1 MRAIGR
7 GALLAGAAGAAM
19 LGASPAWAQSGPA
32 NTAAQAS
39 EQDGGDILVLS
50 ARLEESTPEE
60 LEKYGSRLEVV
71 DGEEIDQAG
80 FVDAGQALQF
90 LAPGVFLT
98 PKSGAF
104 DYVQV
109 SLQGSRTS
117 EVLFLTDGVRI
128 NNRLYGSTSPLDS
141 IPSNMIERIE
151 VLKGGQGLYYGTQA
165 VGGIVNVITRGFTRE
180 FGGAIEASVDTNEGY
195 HLNGY
200 ARGSAG
206 DHYFV
211 GFASHDETDG
221 FQAFRDEDLQPSAL
235 DRNRGYK
242 VTTLGGKYA
251 FEPSDAFRFS
261 ASYQHNDAVVDFIKA
276 EDNYRNHNDRDED
289 IVSVKLDWSPSE
301 AFDLYVKG
309 YYHDWDTVYL
319 DLRPRVNSDGSI
331 GETFTVFDG
340 EMWGFDDLGV
350 NVLGEYRI
358 NDNVALVGGYDFQT
372 YRGYDDV
379 FFVETKREQV
389 HAPFAQVK
397 FDSGNFS
404 LAAGLRHNMPSDG
417 QKKTVWN
424 VSGRFG
430 ADTGIYARGQV
441 GTAFRL
447 PSASELYQ
455 DSVANGCC
463 EQGNPNLV
471 AEQSFNVEGGL
482 GFTNNTINA
491 EFIGFYREVDDLI
504 TIDFSLP
511 AWPEGL
517 FVNSDG
523 QVKVWGG
530 EAIVTA
536 RLSDVFS
543 GTVDYTHTEAEMV
556 GTTVQLVNIPR
567 DQAKVILNADAPG
580 GRFGANLALNWVGDL
595 WANVAAIGR
604 VNYGNYTVVNLGAY
618 AFADEDHR
626 HRLSLSL
633 ENALDADYDTAVT
646 RVRTDVTNISYA
658 AGFRGT
664 PITLHVGY
672 RLGF

>member
-1 MRAIGR
+1 MRATGR
-7 GALLAGAAGAAM
+7 AALLAGVAGSVL
-19 LGASPAWAQSGPA
+19 LGTIPA
-32 NTAAQAS
+32 AAQDAPAGTA
-39 EQDGGDILVLS
+39 EQDNGDILVLAS
-50 ARLEESTPEE
+50 KLEESTPREI
-60 LEKYGSRLEVV
+60 EKYGSRLDVI
-71 DGEEIDQAG
+71 DGERIDEAG
-80 FVDAGQALQF
+80 FVDAGGALQF
-90 LAPGVFLT
+90 LAPGLFLT

-165 VGGIVNVITRGFTRE
+165 VGGIVNVVTRGFTRE
-180 FGGAIEASVDTNEGY
+180 TDGAVEASVDTNAGY
-195 HLNGY
+195 HINGY

-211 GFASHDETDG
+211 GFASHDEAEG
-221 FQAFRDEDLQPSAL
+221 FQAFRDEDLQPSAV
-235 DRNRGYK
+235 DRKRGYK
-242 VTTLGGKYA
+242 VSTFGGKYA
-251 FEPSDAFRFS
+251 WEPSDAFRFS

-276 EDNYRNHNDRDED
+276 EDNYRNWNDRNEE

-301 AFDLYVKG
+301 TFGLYVKG
-309 YYHDWDTVYL
+309 YYHDWDAVYL
-319 DLRPRVNSDGSI
+319 DLRPTVNPDGSLGDI
-331 GETFTVFDG
+331 FTVFDG
-340 EMWGFDDLGV
+340 ETWGFDDLGV

-358 NDNVALVGGYDFQT
+358 NDTVALVGGYDFQT

-379 FFVETKREQV
+379 FFVEVERERV

-397 FDSGNFS
+397 FDSGNLS
-404 LAAGLRHNMPSDG
+404 LAAGVRHNMPSDG
-417 QKKTVWN
+417 RKKTVWN
-424 VSGRFG
+424 VSGRYG
-430 ADTGIYARGQV
+430 ADRGFFARGQV

-463 EQGNPNLV
+463 EQGNPNLI

-482 GFTNNTINA
+482 GFATSALNA
-491 EFIGFYREVDDLI
+491 ELIGFYRKVDDLI

-517 FVNSDG
+517 FVNSPG
-523 QVKVWGG
+523 EVKVWGG

-536 RLSDVFS
+536 RLSEVFS
-543 GTVDYTHTEAEMV
+543 GTLDYTHTESEMV

-567 DQAKVILNADAPG
+567 DQAKVIFNADAPG
-580 GRFGANLALNWVGDL
+580 GRFGANVALNWVGDL
-595 WANVAAIGR
+595 WASVAAIGR
-604 VNYGNYTVVNLGAY
+604 VNYGNYAVVNLGGY
-618 AFADEDHR
+618 AFIDPDRR
-626 HRLSLSL
+626 HRIGVSLQ
-633 ENALDADYDTAVT
+633 NALDADYDTAVT
-646 RVRTDVTNISYA
+646 RARTDVTNISYV

-664 PITLHVGY
+664 PMTLHVGY
-672 RLGF
+672 RLSL

>member
-1 MRAIGR
+1 MG
-7 GALLAGAAGAAM
+7 LLAGVAAAA
-19 LGASPAWAQSGPA
+19 LFVPA
-32 NTAAQAS
+32 AAQA
-39 EQDGGDILVLS
+39 EEAGEAEAIVVLGD
-50 ARLEESTPEE
+50 RLEESTPEE
-60 LEKYGSRLEVV
+60 LERYGSRLELIE
-71 DGEEIDQAG
+71 GQAIDEAG
-80 FVDAGQALQF
+80 FFDTAGALQF
-90 LAPGVFLT
+90 LAPGLFLT

-109 SLQGSRTS
+109 SLQGSRTN

-141 IPSNMIERIE
+141 IPASMIERIE

-165 VGGIVNVITRGFTRE
+165 VGGIVNVITRSFARE
-180 FGGAIEASVDTNEGY
+180 TDGAVEASVDTNEGY
-195 HLNGY
+195 HINGY
-200 ARGSAG
+200 ARGSSG

-211 GFASHDETDG
+211 GFASHDEAEG
-221 FQAFRDEDLQPSAL
+221 FQAFREADLQPSAI
-235 DRNRGYK
+235 DRKRGYK
-242 VTTLGGKYA
+242 VTSFGAKYA
-251 FEPSDAFRFS
+251 FEPSDTLRFT

-276 EDNYRNHNDRDED
+276 EDNYRNHNDRNEE

-319 DLRPRVNSDGSI
+319 DLRPTVNPDGSLGDI
-331 GETFTVFDG
+331 FTVFDG
-340 EMWGFDDLGV
+340 EMWGYDDLGV
-350 NVLGEYRI
+350 NVLGEYRVG
-358 NDNVALVGGYDFQT
+358 NGVALVGGYDFQT

-379 FFVETKREQV
+379 FFVETRREEV

-397 FDSGNFS
+397 FDSGNLS
-404 LAAGLRHNMPSDG
+404 LAAGVRHNMPSDG

-424 VSGRFG
+424 VSGRYG
-430 ADTGIYARGQV
+430 TDSGLYVRGQV

-482 GFTNNTINA
+482 GFANGMINA
-491 EFIGFYREVDDLI
+491 ELIGFYRTVDDLI

-511 AWPEGL
+511 AWPEG
-517 FVNSDG
+517 FYVNSPEE
-523 QVKVWGG
+523 VRVWGG

-536 RLSDVFS
+536 RLSETVTA
-543 GTVDYTHTEAEMV
+543 TVDYTHTGAEMV
-556 GTTVQLVNIPR
+556 GTDEQLVNIPR
-567 DQAKVILNADAPG
+567 DQAKLILNAQTPD
-580 GRFGANLALNWVGDL
+580 GRFGGNLALNWVGGL
-595 WANVAAIGR
+595 WANLPVVGR
-604 VNYGNYTVVNLGAY
+604 VNYGNYAVLNLGGY
-618 AFADEDHR
+618 AFLDEDHR
-626 HRLSLSL
+626 HRVSVRL
-633 ENALDADYDTAVT
+633 ENALDADYDSAMT
-646 RVRTDVTNISYA
+646 RVRTDVTDVSYA

-672 RLGF
+672 RLSL

>member
-1 MRAIGR
+1 MRAIER
-7 GALLAGAAGAAM
+7 VSLLAGVAGAAL
-19 LGASPAWAQSGPA
+19 LGASPAWAQDEEAEP
-32 NTAAQAS
+32 AAQSAG
-39 EQDGGDILVLS
+39 EDEGDILVL
-50 ARLEESTPEE
+50 AQRLEESTPEE
-60 LEKYGSRLEVV
+60 LAKYGSRLDVV
-71 DGEEIDQAG
+71 EGERIDQAG
-80 FVDAGQALQF
+80 IVDASQALQY
-90 LAPGVFLT
+90 LAPGLFLT

-128 NNRLYGSTSPLDS
+128 NNRLYASTSPLDS
-141 IPSNMIERIE
+141 IPANMIERIE
-151 VLKGGQGLYYGTQA
+151 VLKGGQSLYYGTQA
-165 VGGIVNVITRGFTRE
+165 VGGIVNVITRDFSRE
-180 FGGAIEASVDTNEGY
+180 TGGAIEASYDTNEGY
-195 HLNGY
+195 HINGY
-200 ARGSAG
+200 LRGSAG

-211 GFASHDETDG
+211 GFASHDQAEG

-235 DRNRGYK
+235 DRKRGYE
-242 VTTLGGKYA
+242 VTTFGGKYA
-251 FEPSDAFRFS
+251 WEPSDQFRFS
-261 ASYQHNDAVVDFIKA
+261 ASYQHNDAIVDFIKA
-276 EDNYRNHNDRDED
+276 EDNYRNWNDRNEE
-289 IVSVKLDWSPSE
+289 IVSAKLDWSPSE

-319 DLRPRVNSDGSI
+319 DLRPTVNSDGTLGDI
-331 GETFTVFDG
+331 FTVFDG

-358 NDNVALVGGYDFQT
+358 NDTIALVGGYDFQT

-379 FFVETKREQV
+379 FFVQTEREQV

-397 FDSGNFS
+397 FTSGNLS

-424 VSGRFG
+424 VSGRYG
-430 ADTGIYARGQV
+430 ADTGFYGRGQV

-482 GFTNNTINA
+482 GFTNATINA
-491 EFIGFYREVDDLI
+491 ELIGFYRNVDDLI

-517 FVNSDG
+517 FVNSPG
-523 QVKVWGG
+523 EVKVWGG

-543 GTVDYTHTEAEMV
+543 ATVDYNHTESEMV

-567 DQAKVILNADAPG
+567 DQGKLILNADAPS
-580 GRFGANLALNWVGDL
+580 GRFGANLAANWVGDL

-604 VNYGNYTVVNLGAY
+604 VNYGNYVVVNLGGY
-618 AFADEDHR
+618 AFLDADKR
-626 HRLSLSL
+626 HRITVNLD
-633 ENALDADYDTAVT
+633 NALDTDYDTAVT

-664 PITLHVGY
+664 PITLHAGY
-672 RLGF
+672 RFSF